1 MVSGS
6 TSSPVSGSYSL
17 GAVVVPVAVAVEVV
31 VGVACDERG
40 GTGGLIP
47 LGLLLDGKDVVT

>member
-17 GAVVVPVAVAVEVV
+17 GAAAVAVAVEAV